1 MQPIRFLCGVALAA
15 VATAPATLAGAAGL
29 AGASGLEGVPRYD
42 HVVVIIEENKDYD
55 QIVGG
60 VAAPNISRFAKAY
73 GNATRF
79 YGETHPSEGNYVA
92 FLGGDT
98 LGIHDDDA
106 YYCKP
111 GLKDPD
117 CASQASQPDYPD
129 HTAVTP
135 HLGDQLQAAGYTWKG
150 YFESLPA
157 PGSMTYIAGDPKLPG
172 VSPKTAVY
180 ASKHSGFVNFTST
193 QHDPDRARHLVGFDR
208 LEADLAKGDL
218 PNFAL
223 VVPNQC
229 NEMHG
234 LSGPGIPGDCQSS
247 NVAGLI
253 RRGDAETGDLVAKLQ
268 ATRAWRSSKNM
279 AIVITFDEGAG
290 RETSG
295 CCGPDPTAPTNRG
308 GGHIPTIV
316 ITNHGPR
323 GLADAT
329 PFNHYS
335 LLRTIEDAFGV
346 TQHLGHAAEP
356 DKGGR
361 PMTRLFGGA

>member
-1 MQPIRFLCGVALAA
+1 MKPIHYLRGVALAA
-15 VATAPATLAGAAGL
+15 AAIAPATLANAA
-29 AGASGLEGVPRYD
+29 ALEGVPRFE
-42 HVVVIIEENKDYD
+42 HVIVIVEENKDYD
-55 QIVGG
+55 QILGG
-60 VAAPNISRFAKAY
+60 AVAPNISQMAKTY

-98 LGIHDDDA
+98 IGIRDDDA
-106 YYCKP
+106 FYCKP

-117 CASQASQPDYPD
+117 CPGSSQPTYTD
-129 HTAVTP
+129 HTAATP
-135 HLGDQLQAAGYTWKG
+135 HLGDQLQAAGLSWKG
-150 YFESLPA
+150 YFESLPE
-157 PGSMTYIAGDPKLPG
+157 PGSMVYTATDPAFPG
-172 VSPKTAVY
+172 TSPKAQIY
-180 ASKHSGFVNFTST
+180 ASKHSGFVNFAST

-208 LEADLAKGDL
+208 LEADIAKGDL

-234 LSGPGIPGDCQSS
+234 LYGPGIPEDCLGS
-247 NVAGLI
+247 NVGPLI
-253 RRGDAETGDLVAKLQ
+253 HRGDAEIARLVAKLQ
-268 ATRAWRSSKNM
+268 ATPAWRSSKNM

-290 RETSG
+290 KETSG
-295 CCGPDPTAPTNRG
+295 CCGADPTAPSNPG

-316 ITNHGPR
+316 LTNHGPR

-361 PMTRLFGGA
+361 PMARLFGGG